1 MSDRRERLDAMGLRE
16 RLRQAAPSVQSG
28 TVSQVRG
35 LVIEAHGPNLAIGD
49 MCRVETRD
57 GEGGLLAEV
66 VGFVDHRMLLMPLD
80 EMHRVA
86 PGCTVTAVS
95 HEGAVPVG
103 EGLMGRIID
112 GMGKPL
118 DGKGQLRYDYQRTV
132 RRAPPD
138 PLRRQPIEKFFTTGI
153 RSIDTFSPIGR
164 GQRLGLF
171 AGSGVGKSTLLGMLA
186 RSSEA
191 DVNVIALV
199 GERGREVREFI
210 ERTLKPA
217 DLERSVIVVS
227 TSDQPAM
234 LRLRA
239 AYMATSIAEY
249 FRDTGANVL
258 FLMDSVTRF
267 AMAQREIGLSIGE
280 PPASRGY
287 PPSVFSLLPK
297 LMERTGNAESG
308 SITAFYTVLV
318 EGDDMN
324 EPIADSVRG
333 ILDGHVVLSRG
344 IATANIFPAIDVL
357 ESISRLSTEI
367 CRPDELQ
374 LVGRA
379 RELLALY
386 RENEDLISIGAY
398 VRKSNAKIDRAIDKR
413 GPLIEFFRQH
423 MLEVSTREQSYAR
436 LKAILS

>member
-1 MSDRRERLDAMGLRE
+1 MSLRQPQLTALGLKE
-16 RLRQAAPSVQSG
+16 RLRQASPVKQSG
-28 TVSQVRG
+28 TVYQVRG
-35 LVIEAHGPNLAIGD
+35 LVIEAYGPNLAIGD
-49 MCRVETRD
+49 MCRIETRVGD
-57 GEGGLLAEV
+57 GILAEV
-66 VGFVDHRMLLMPLD
+66 VGFSDHRMLLMPLD
-80 EMHRVA
+80 DMNQVA
-86 PGCTVTAVS
+86 PGCTVTAAV

-103 EGLMGRIID
+103 EQLLGRIVDGLGNPID
-112 GMGKPL
+112 EGRP
-118 DGKGQLRYDYQRTV
+118 LRYDYEQKIRM
-132 RRAPPD
+132 RPPL
-138 PLRRQPIEKFFTTGI
+138 PLKRKPIDSVFETGI
-153 RSIDTFSPIGR
+153 RSIDTFTPVGR

-191 DVNVIALV
+191 DVAVIGLI

-210 ERTLKPA
+210 ERTLSPE
-217 DLERSVIVVS
+217 DLKRTVIVVS

-239 AYMATSIAEY
+239 AYMATSIAEH
-249 FRDTGANVL
+249 FRDQGRNVL

-287 PPSVFSLLPK
+287 PPSVFSLLPR
-297 LMERTGNAESG
+297 LLERTGNAASG

-333 ILDGHVVLSRG
+333 ILDGHVVLSRA
-344 IATANIFPAIDVL
+344 IATANIFPSIDVL
-357 ESISRLSTEI
+357 ESISRLGTEV
-367 CRPDELQ
+367 CSEEELSS
-374 LVGRA
+374 VGAA

-386 RENEDLISIGAY
+386 RENEDLINIGAY
-398 VRKSNAKIDRAIDKR
+398 VKKSNPRIDRAIELR
-413 GPLIEFFRQH
+413 EPMIEFFRQSVREISPRETSFKR
-423 MLEVSTREQSYAR
+423 LREVLA
-436 LKAILS
+436 

>member
-1 MSDRRERLDAMGLRE
+1 MSLRDNPLGSTGLRE
-16 RLRQAAPSVQSG
+16 RLRQASPMKQSG
-28 TVSQVRG
+28 TVYQVRG
-35 LVIEAHGPNLAIGD
+35 LVIEAYGPNLAIGD
-49 MCRVETRD
+49 MCRIETRE
-57 GEGGLLAEV
+57 GEGLLAEV
-66 VGFVDHRMLLMPLD
+66 VGFSDHRMLLMPLD
-80 EMHRVA
+80 DMHRVA
-86 PGCTVTAVS
+86 PGCTVTAEI
-95 HEGAVPVG
+95 HEGAVPIG
-103 EGLMGRIID
+103 DHLRGRIID
-112 GMGKPL
+112 GMGNPI
-118 DGKGQLRYDYQRTV
+118 DGGRPLRYDYQHKLR
-132 RRAPPD
+132 RRSPRPLERAPID
-138 PLRRQPIEKFFTTGI
+138 SVFETGI
-153 RSIDTFSPIGR
+153 RSLDTFTPIGR

-191 DVNVIALV
+191 DITVIGLI

-210 ERTLKPA
+210 ERTLSPE
-217 DLERSVIVVS
+217 DRERTVVVVS

-239 AYMATSIAEY
+239 AYMATSIAEH
-249 FRDTGANVL
+249 FRDAGQNVL

-287 PPSVFSLLPK
+287 PPSVFSLLPR
-297 LMERTGNAESG
+297 LLERTGNSSTG

-333 ILDGHVVLSRG
+333 ILDGHVVLSRA
-344 IATANIFPAIDVL
+344 IATANIYPSIDVL
-357 ESISRLSTEI
+357 ESISRLGTEI
-367 CRPDELQ
+367 CSSDELT

-386 RENEDLISIGAY
+386 RENEDLINIGAY
-398 VRKSNAKIDRAIDKR
+398 VRNSNPRIDRAIEKR
-413 GPLIEFFRQH
+413 DPLIEFFRQA
-423 MLEVSTREQSYAR
+423 VRESSPRMDSFRR
-436 LKAILS
+436 LKEILA